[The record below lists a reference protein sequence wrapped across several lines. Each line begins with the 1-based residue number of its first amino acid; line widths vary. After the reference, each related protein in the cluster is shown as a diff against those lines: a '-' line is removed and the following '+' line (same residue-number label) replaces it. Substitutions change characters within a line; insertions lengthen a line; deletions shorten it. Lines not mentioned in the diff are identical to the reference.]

1 MSTAADGRRRR
12 TVASRTAI
20 LEAAERLFGQS
31 GFTSTSL
38 RGIAAAIWMSHA
50 GVLRHFASKGDLL
63 LAVLQ
68 RLEPG
73 NDVFALLGEPALP
86 RAELL
91 RRLLEHTASQKAALT
106 LRMVLLG
113 EATDAAHPAHGFV
126 RDRLELVEFELGLA
140 MGTDG
145 VDLLAVWNGLQLIH
159 RYVPSIDP
167 VTIGVRHADAA
178 APVAERPAAT
188 IVAPLKH
195 GAAAAPV
202 TRPAQIVAAAT
213 SAFSR
218 AGYRSTSLRDIG
230 SELGLSH
237 TALLYHFPSKESLL
251 EAVLDERDRDE
262 SLPWSIGDGPL
273 DYLNGMYLQALHNV
287 TEPGLSRLY
296 STLASEAT
304 DLRHPA
310 HDYFA
315 HRYLRFHAELA
326 GVLVVLGEQGLAR
339 DGLDAEGEAW
349 SLIALWDGLALRGF
363 YLADERGLPE
373 RVRTRINSLLRV
385 HISKADITVGQDRAR
400 RPDRVVI

>member
-20 LEAAERLFGQS
+20 LEAAERLFGES

-38 RGIAAAIWMSHA
+38 RGIAAAIGMSHA
-50 GVLRHFASKGDLL
+50 GVLRHFSSKGELL

-73 NDVFALLGEPALP
+73 NDVFALMTAPSLP
-86 RAELL
+86 RDELL
-91 RRLLEHTASQKAALT
+91 RLLLEHTANQKAALN

-113 EATDAAHPAHGFV
+113 EATDAAHPAHEFV

-140 MGTDG
+140 MNTDG
-145 VDLLAVWNGLQLIH
+145 VELLAVWNGLQLIH

-167 VTIGVRHADAA
+167 VTIGVRHAN
-178 APVAERPAAT
+178 AAT
-188 IVAPLKH
+188 PLAPRPTATVVAALKH
-195 GAAAAPV
+195 EAV
-202 TRPAQIVAAAT
+202 TVPDTRTAQIVAAAT

-218 AGYRSTSLRDIG
+218 AGYRSTSLRDIASG
-230 SELGLSH
+230 LDLSH
-237 TALLYHFPSKESLL
+237 TALLYHFPSKEGLL
-251 EAVLDERDRDE
+251 EAVLDERDRDD

-287 TEPGLSRLY
+287 TKPGLSRLY

-304 DLRHPA
+304 DPRHPA

-315 HRYLRFHAELA
+315 SRYLRFHAKLA
-326 GVLVVLGEQGLAR
+326 GVLVLLGEQVLAR
-339 DGLDAEGEAW
+339 DGMDVEGEAW
-349 SLIALWDGLALRGF
+349 ALIALWDGLALRGF
-363 YLADERGLPE
+363 YREDELGLPE
-373 RVRTRINSLLRV
+373 RLRIRINSLLRV
-385 HISKADITVGQDRAR
+385 TISSADITVGQEEGQTA
-400 RPDRVVI
+400 